1 MAFFFYLANI
11 NFFVMKINH
20 LLALLLL
27 ITVVS
32 CKKDPEKTPEEIYAE
47 RLNGNWVV
55 STLNYSATITVP
67 IIGTIPVNGTANNAG
82 TISFNT
88 PARTAVYDIRF
99 LPNISIPGVPIDSV
113 EFFGTGT
120 FTNTTS
126 QITVTDSAGTLTF
139 NVVKNEPNF
148 QQVTTIVNYSLGG
161 QSIPVNL
168 NLSLSR

>member
-1 MAFFFYLANI
+1 
-11 NFFVMKINH
+11 MKITR

-27 ITVVS
+27 VS
-32 CKKDPEKTPEEIYAE
+32 FVACKKDPEKTPEEIYAE
-47 RLNGNWVV
+47 RLNGNWSV
-55 STLNYSATITVP
+55 SSLTYSANITVP

-99 LPNISIPGVPIDSV
+99 LPNLTVPGLPVDSV

-126 QITVTDSAGTLTF
+126 QITLTDSAGTLTF
-139 NVVKNEPNF
+139 NVLKNEENL
-148 QQVTTIVNYSLGG
+148 QQVSTTANYTVSG
-161 QSIPVNL
+161 QNIPVNL
-168 NLSLSR
+168 NLVLTRR